1 MDYKHYFII
10 FMIFLAFLPLDVF
23 ADSHIDIS
31 LDLPIYTK
39 SDIITI
45 FGNIEHDDSLKIVII
60 DPKAD
65 VILNETVLLTQGE
78 FTYNLQLNDYDL
90 NTSGIYQISITYY
103 DTNNSTEIEIK
114 KEFFYDA
121 AQNVNPAGVDI
132 ERISEADQIP
142 IFIIAVVIIL
152 GIFLFLAR
160 HAIFRRK
167 NEYDDEDWQSKKNRD
182 YEKYHSEWMS
192 DEQEFSGKKKK
203 GIDENEFLK
212 SLQGKNIP
220 DYYEILEI
228 QKNSSQSEIKKQFR
242 ILAKKWHPDKK
253 HGPDAEKKMAE
264 INMAYGILSNQKNRQ
279 LYDQYY
285 QSDDTDDKH

>member
-90 NTSGIYQISITYY
+90 NTSGIYQISITYH
-103 DTNNSTEIEIK
+103 DINNSTEIEIK

-121 AQNVNPAGVDI
+121 AQNVNPVGVDI

-203 GIDENEFLK
+203 VIDENEFLE

-220 DYYEILEI
+220 DYYGILEI

-264 INMAYGILSNQKNRQ
+264 INMAYGILSNQKNRK

>member
-90 NTSGIYQISITYY
+90 NTSGIYQISITYH
-103 DTNNSTEIEIK
+103 DIDNSTEIEIK

-264 INMAYGILSNQKNRQ
+264 INMAYGILSNQKNRK

>member
-90 NTSGIYQISITYY
+90 NTSGIYQISIIYH

-142 IFIIAVVIIL
+142 IFIIGVVIIL
-152 GIFLFLAR
+152 GTFLFLAR

-264 INMAYGILSNQKNRQ
+264 INMAYGILSNQKNRK

-285 QSDDTDDKH
+285 QRDDTDDKH

>member
-23 ADSHIDIS
+23 ADSPVDIS

-90 NTSGIYQISITYY
+90 NTSGIYQISITYH

-132 ERISEADQIP
+132 ERISESDQIP
-142 IFIIAVVIIL
+142 IFIIGIVIIV

-160 HAIFRRK
+160 HAIFRWK
-167 NEYDDEDWQSKKNRD
+167 NEYDDKDWESKKNRD
-182 YEKYHSEWMS
+182 FEKYHSEWMS
-192 DEQEFSGKKKK
+192 DEQDISGKEKKE
-203 GIDENEFLK
+203 IDENEFLK
-212 SLQGKNIP
+212 SLQGKNIS

-228 QKNSSQSEIKKQFR
+228 QKNASQSEIKKQFR

-264 INMAYGILSNQKNRQ
+264 INMAYGILSNQKNRK

-285 QSDDTDDKH
+285 QRDDTDDKH

>member
-60 DPKAD
+60 DPKAG

-90 NTSGIYQISITYY
+90 NTSGIYQISITYH
-103 DTNNSTEIEIK
+103 DIDNSTEIEIK

-203 GIDENEFLK
+203 VIDENEFLE

-220 DYYEILEI
+220 DYYVILEI

-264 INMAYGILSNQKNRQ
+264 INMAYGILSNQKNRK

>member
-1 MDYKHYFII
+1 MN
-10 FMIFLAFLPLDVF
+10 AF
-23 ADSHIDIS
+23 ADPSIDIS

-45 FGNIEHDDSLKIVII
+45 FGNIEHDDSFNLVVI
-60 DPKAD
+60 DPNAD
-65 VILNETVLLTQGE
+65 IILNEMVLITQGE
-78 FTYNLQLNDYDL
+78 FTYNLQLSDYDL
-90 NTSGIYQISITYY
+90 HMSGIYEISVKYH
-103 DTNNSTEIEIK
+103 DTDIEIK

-132 ERISEADQIP
+132 ERINESDQIP
-142 IFIIAVVIIL
+142 IFIIGIVIVV

-160 HAIFRRK
+160 KAIFRRK
-167 NEYDDEDWQSKKNRD
+167 NEYDDENWASKKNRD

-192 DEQEFSGKKKK
+192 DEQEFSGKDKKSM
-203 GIDENEFLK
+203 DENEFLK

-220 DYYEILEI
+220 DYYGILEI
-228 QKNSSQSEIKKQFR
+228 QKNASRSEIKKQFR
-242 ILAKKWHPDKK
+242 TLAKKWHPDKK

-264 INMAYGILSNQKNRQ
+264 INMAYGILSNQKNRK

-285 QSDDTDDKH
+285 QSDNTDDKD

>member
-103 DTNNSTEIEIK
+103 DINNSTEIEIK

-203 GIDENEFLK
+203 VIDENEFLE

-220 DYYEILEI
+220 DYYGILEI

-264 INMAYGILSNQKNRQ
+264 INMAYGILSNQKNRE
-279 LYDQYY
+279 LYDQHY
-285 QSDDTDDKH
+285 QSDDTDDRH

>member
-90 NTSGIYQISITYY
+90 NTSGIYQISIIYH

-203 GIDENEFLK
+203 VIDENEFLE

-220 DYYEILEI
+220 DYYGILEI

-264 INMAYGILSNQKNRQ
+264 INMAYGILSNQKNRE
-279 LYDQYY
+279 LYDQHY
-285 QSDDTDDKH
+285 QSDDTDDRH

>member
-90 NTSGIYQISITYY
+90 NTSGIYQISITYH
-103 DTNNSTEIEIK
+103 DMNNSTEIEIK

-203 GIDENEFLK
+203 VIDENEFLE

-220 DYYEILEI
+220 DYYGILEI

-264 INMAYGILSNQKNRQ
+264 INMAYGILSNQKNRK

>member
-45 FGNIEHDDSLKIVII
+45 FGNIEHDDSLNIMII

-90 NTSGIYQISITYY
+90 NTSGIYQISIIYH
-103 DTNNSTEIEIK
+103 DTNNSTEIEVK

-192 DEQEFSGKKKK
+192 DEQDFSGKEKKE
-203 GIDENEFLK
+203 IDENEFLK
-212 SLQGKNIP
+212 SLQGKNIS

-228 QKNSSQSEIKKQFR
+228 QKNASQSEIKKQFR

-264 INMAYGILSNQKNRQ
+264 INMAYGILSNQKNRK

-285 QSDDTDDKH
+285 QIDDTDDKH

>member
-103 DTNNSTEIEIK
+103 DINNSTEIEIK

-203 GIDENEFLK
+203 VIDENEFLE

-220 DYYEILEI
+220 DYYVILEI

-264 INMAYGILSNQKNRQ
+264 INMAYGILSNQKNRK